1 MHKVPENPS
10 KNRTGEFS
18 PLVVVSSLIA
28 MLYITSNVLAVKI
41 IRVGS
46 ISLFDAGT
54 ITFPLAYML
63 SDVLSE
69 IWGYKTARKVI
80 ILSFALNILFMAF
93 TTLGMFL
100 PYPGYMET
108 TQDAFVQIFSYV
120 PRIVFSSLAAFLS
133 GGLMNAKVLVKMRDK
148 SKGGKHL
155 WLRTISSSL
164 VGYLFDTVL
173 FVLLAF
179 WGTVPAK
186 DIISMIVVQYF
197 AKAAIE
203 ALLGTPLAYLT
214 IGYIRKNYG
223 IEKIQQD

>member
-1 MHKVPENPS
+1 MNKVPENPS
-10 KNRTGEFS
+10 KNRTGDFS

-28 MLYITSNVLAVKI
+28 VLYITSNVLAVKI
-41 IRVGS
+41 ITVSG

-69 IWGYKTARKVI
+69 VWGYKTARKVI
-80 ILSFALNILFMAF
+80 FLSFSMNILFMIF
-93 TTLGMFL
+93 TTLGIFL
-100 PYPGYMET
+100 PYPGYMQE
-108 TQDAFVQIFSYV
+108 TQDAFSTIFSYV
-120 PRIVFSSLAAFLS
+120 PRIVISSLIAFLS

-148 SKGGKHL
+148 SRNGRFL

-179 WGTVPAK
+179 WGTVPTG

-203 ALLGTPLAYLT
+203 ALLGTPLAYIT
-214 IGYIRKNYG
+214 IGYIRENYG

>member
-1 MHKVPENPS
+1 MNKVPENPS
-10 KNRTGEFS
+10 KNRTGDFS

-28 MLYITSNVLAVKI
+28 VLYITSNVLAVKI
-41 IRVGS
+41 ITVSG

-69 IWGYKTARKVI
+69 VWGYKTARKVI
-80 ILSFALNILFMAF
+80 FLSFSMNILFMIF
-93 TTLGMFL
+93 TTLGIFL
-100 PYPGYMET
+100 PYPGYMQE
-108 TQDAFVQIFSYV
+108 TQDAFSTIFSYV
-120 PRIVFSSLAAFLS
+120 PRIVISSLIAFLS

-148 SKGGKHL
+148 SRNGRFL

-179 WGTVPAK
+179 WGTVPTG
-186 DIISMIVVQYF
+186 DIISMIVVQYC

-203 ALLGTPLAYLT
+203 ALLGTPLAYIT